1 MSNIER
7 RLKNFEVR
15 IRINN
20 EILIGKNL
28 ACLPQTGYIV
38 LGTSYNSLL
47 DTSYLIL
54 PKKKYND

>member
-28 ACLPQTGYIV
+28 GTLYLV
-38 LGTSYNSLL
+38 LRTIHGTSYNYLIR

-54 PKKKYND
+54 KN

>member
-7 RLKNFEVR
+7 RLKNFAVR

-28 ACLPQTGYIV
+28 GSLYLVLRTHRGGRLREIV
-38 LGTSYNSLL
+38 LNTC
-47 DTSYLIL
+47 
-54 PKKKYND
+54 